1 MTYRVK
7 NIGIAVALALV
18 AGLLTI
24 FYVTNYKRD
33 VRSAE
38 ASVTVYVAAKDI
50 PAGTSGDELG
60 GGGWLTQQSVAKRS
74 VTPGAISSPEQLAGR
89 VSSGTIYAGEQV
101 TTRRFTTEETK
112 GIRAQ
117 LTGTTRA
124 LAIAG
129 NAQQTLAG
137 TLKDGDHVDIIA
149 TWNFPEE
156 AIAHVSKVILRDIL
170 VLEAPESS
178 STSEKLTDPTAGN
191 IAVILALTDNQ
202 AQKLFWVVNNGQWS
216 LQLRPPADSA
226 DSPTSAESSRSL
238 LLDGMAGRVSDL
250 FPPEDNSLGGGQ

>member
-33 VRSAE
+33 VRAAE

-50 PAGTSGDELG
+50 PAGTSGDELT

-74 VTPGAISSPEQLAGR
+74 VTPGAISSPEQLSGR
-89 VSSGTIYAGEQV
+89 LSAGTIYAGEQV
-101 TTRRFTTEETK
+101 TTRRFTTEETR

-117 LTGTTRA
+117 ISGTQR
-124 LAIAG
+124 AIAVSG
-129 NAQQTLAG
+129 NSTQTLSG
-137 TLKDGDHVDIIA
+137 TLKDGDHVDVIA
-149 TWNFPEE
+149 TWNYPEE

-170 VLEAPESS
+170 VLQAPDET
-178 STSEKLTDPTAGN
+178 STTETLTDPTAGN
-191 IAVILALTDNQ
+191 IEVILAVTDSQ
-202 AQKLFWVVNNGQWS
+202 AQKLFWATNNGVWA

-226 DSPTSAESSRSL
+226 DSPTSAESSLSL
-238 LLDGMAGRVSDL
+238 VQDGMAGRVSAL
-250 FPPEDNSLGGGQ
+250 FPADTGLGGQ